1 MVVGE
6 ATGPDRYF
14 RSMSESTN
22 VKLIFCKERG
32 LLLGTGALIGESIG
46 EPMKVIAACIE
57 HSVTAYDISKS

>member
-6 ATGPDRYF
+6 ATGPDKYPGSIRG
-14 RSMSESTN
+14 STN

-32 LLLGTGALIGESIG
+32 LLLGTGASVGESIR

-57 HSVTAYDISKS
+57 RSVTAYDISKS